1 MLKKDLLKKL
11 KASAGNASKAGVK
24 TIEDYRY
31 EITDGIDNWLDFQD
45 EKIDSWGAGL
55 KLSQITRGQREITIY
70 YGDLILPLT
79 DSGDAL
85 FFEDTSFEAEKIAM
99 LAIKEAIDNGDF
111 DEAINRAVAE
121 IAKELAAVQNK
132 QS

>member
-85 FFEDTSFEAEKIAM
+85 FLEDTSFEAEKIAM

-121 IAKELAAVQNK
+121 IA
-132 QS
+132 

>member
-1 MLKKDLLKKL
+1 MLKKDMLKKL
-11 KASAGNASKAGVK
+11 KASAGDVSKAGVK

-31 EITDGIDNWLDFQD
+31 EITDGIDNWLDFQA
-45 EKIDSWGAGL
+45 EKIDSWAAFH

-85 FFEDTSFEAEKIAM
+85 FLEDTSFEAEKTAM

-111 DEAINRAVAE
+111 DEAINRAVDK
-121 IAKELAAVQNK
+121 ITKEMAALQDK

>member
-85 FFEDTSFEAEKIAM
+85 FLEDTSFEAEKIAM

-121 IAKELAAVQNK
+121 IARETAAVQNK

>member
-85 FFEDTSFEAEKIAM
+85 FLEDTSFEAEKIAM

>member
-45 EKIDSWGAGL
+45 EKIDSWGARL
-55 KLSQITRGQREITIY
+55 KMSQITRGQREITIY

-85 FFEDTSFEAEKIAM
+85 FLEDTSFEAEKIAM

-121 IAKELAAVQNK
+121 IARETAAVQNK